1 VNDDSDQAAARA
13 AEIVALTRAC
23 EQIRAHERAGDL
35 SHAEG
40 AQMLE
45 QAHAQYDMHLR
56 DITPASVPDH
66 EARMRGIQL
75 ADLFWH
81 WGSAYRITWDARTG
95 FRAARRDNGAA
106 ISTPTGADLFEEIRV
121 DYTARPVPRTG
132 GILP

>member
-1 VNDDSDQAAARA
+1 MAHDDSDQASARA

-23 EQIRAHERAGDL
+23 EQIRAHERAGDITR
-35 SHAEG
+35 AEG

-56 DITPASVPDH
+56 DVMPAVADG
-66 EARMRGIQL
+66 EARQRGIQL

-106 ISTPTGADLFEEIRV
+106 VSTMTGADLFEEIRV